1 MLLAID
7 VGNSNVVIGCL
18 DGKKVISVFR
28 LLTTTLKTEDEYA
41 VGIKNVLDFGG
52 IPISELDGAIISCVV
67 PPLTG
72 VFRSAVKR
80 LTGLD
85 ALVVGA
91 GIRIGM
97 NILIDDPAQLG
108 SDMVAAGVAAIAEYE
123 LPAIIIDLGTATK
136 VFVVNQNA
144 GFMGGCIFPGVA
156 LAMNALTRGTSQLP
170 KVPIEAPAK
179 YISANTIDCM
189 KSGAV
194 FGNAAMIDGM
204 IDRYEEELGTKA
216 SIVAT
221 GGLASVIHPH
231 CRHDIT
237 FDPDLILHGLAL
249 IYEKNKKK

>member
-18 DGKKVISVFR
+18 DGKKVTHVFR
-28 LLTTTLKTEDEYA
+28 LLTSSLKTEDEYA
-41 VGIKNVLDFGG
+41 VDIKNVLDFGG
-52 IPISELDGAIISCVV
+52 VLNTGFDGAIISCVV

-91 GIRIGM
+91 GIKIGM

-108 SDMVAAGVAAIAEYE
+108 SDMVASGVAAIAGYK
-123 LPAIIIDLGTATK
+123 LPAIIVDLGTATK
-136 VFVVNQNA
+136 VSVISEKA

-170 KVPIEAPAK
+170 KVPIEAPEK
-179 YISANTIDCM
+179 FISANTIDCM

-204 IDRYEEELGTKA
+204 IERYEEELGMKA
-216 SIVAT
+216 SVIAT
-221 GGLASVIHPH
+221 GGYAPVIYPH
-231 CRHDIT
+231 CRHEVT
-237 FDPDLILHGLAL
+237 FDPDLIFHGLAI
-249 IYEKNKKK
+249 IYEKNRKK

>member
-18 DGKKVISVFR
+18 DGKKVTRVFR
-28 LLTTTLKTEDEYA
+28 LLTNSLKTEDEY
-41 VGIKNVLDFGG
+41 VVDIKNVLDFGG
-52 IPISELDGAIISCVV
+52 ALNAEFDGAIISCVV

-97 NILIDDPAQLG
+97 NILLDDPAQLG
-108 SDMVAAGVAAIAEYE
+108 SDMVASGVAAIAAYP
-123 LPAIIIDLGTATK
+123 LPAIVIDLGTATK
-136 VFVVNQNA
+136 VSVINKNA
-144 GFMGGCIFPGVA
+144 GFIGGCIFPGVA

-179 YISANTIDCM
+179 CISANTVDCM

-204 IDRYEEELGTKA
+204 IDRVEEELGMKA
-216 SIVAT
+216 SVIAT
-221 GGLASVIHPH
+221 GGFASVIYPH
-231 CRHDIT
+231 CKHAVT
-237 FDPDLILHGLAL
+237 FDRDLIMHGLA
-249 IYEKNKKK
+249 IIHEKNKKK

>member
-7 VGNSNVVIGCL
+7 AGNSNVVIGCL
-18 DGKKVISVFR
+18 DGKKVTHVFR
-28 LLTTTLKTEDEYA
+28 LLTNSLKTEDEYA
-41 VGIKNVLDFGG
+41 VDIKNVLDFGG
-52 IPISELDGAIISCVV
+52 VLNTKFDGAIISCVV

-97 NILIDDPAQLG
+97 NILLDDPAQLG
-108 SDMVAAGVAAIAEYE
+108 GDMVASGVAAIASYP
-123 LPAIIIDLGTATK
+123 LPAIVIDLGTATK
-136 VFVVNQNA
+136 VSVINKSA
-144 GFMGGCIFPGVA
+144 GFIGGCIFPGVA

-179 YISANTIDCM
+179 CISANTIDCM

-204 IDRYEEELGTKA
+204 IDRVEEELGMKA
-216 SIVAT
+216 SVIAT
-221 GGLASVIHPH
+221 GGFAPVIYPH
-231 CRHDIT
+231 CKHTVT
-237 FDPDLILHGLAL
+237 FDPDLILHGLA
-249 IYEKNKKK
+249 IIHEKNKKK